1 MAILPDPI
9 LPKKAKISKNLQNPK
24 SSAENP
30 TLKLF
35 SAHLHHYNQTD
46 GFDPEWF
53 PEASRSLYDVIQLY
67 KEVQKNV
74 PIDTPRMRVL
84 S

>member
-1 MAILPDPI
+1 MHYLLKYFTVSKVLII
-9 LPKKAKISKNLQNPK
+9 KIHIPAYFIFL
-24 SSAENP
+24 
-30 TLKLF
+30 
-35 SAHLHHYNQTD
+35 AHLHHYNQTD